1 MDTGQRQMLWVTW
14 VNTNTDKPTHTNT
27 LFFLSSPGL
36 RRKLLRS
43 LHCNTSYS
51 VRYISKKKNQM
62 KMKMSYVFFSLIH
75 RINSTDAGCQALC
88 SAVGPAFGVYCGFG
102 LRGLTSQYA
111 DLEIVKEVVGLAA
124 GEQRIETS
132 PSPSLHTWIY
142 KHTHTHTVTHS
153 ASVNPSTRT
162 RWLMPR
168 LSLTKLKYLITIHRY
183 NSNIVP
189 WLKANATVTVS
200 FIFCLQSLSMSY
212 WALSP

>member
-1 MDTGQRQMLWVTW
+1 
-14 VNTNTDKPTHTNT
+14 
-27 LFFLSSPGL
+27 
-36 RRKLLRS
+36 
-43 LHCNTSYS
+43 
-51 VRYISKKKNQM
+51 
-62 KMKMSYVFFSLIH
+62 MSYVFFSLIH
-75 RINSTDAGCQALC
+75 RINSTDAGCQAPC

-102 LRGLTSQYA
+102 LRGLASQYA

-124 GEQRIETS
+124 GEQRHPLTLS
-132 PSPSLHTWIY
+132 THGYTNTL
-142 KHTHTHTVTHS
+142 THTHTVTHS
-153 ASVNPSTRT
+153 ASVNPSTQT

-200 FIFCLQSLSMSY
+200 FIFCLLSLSMSY